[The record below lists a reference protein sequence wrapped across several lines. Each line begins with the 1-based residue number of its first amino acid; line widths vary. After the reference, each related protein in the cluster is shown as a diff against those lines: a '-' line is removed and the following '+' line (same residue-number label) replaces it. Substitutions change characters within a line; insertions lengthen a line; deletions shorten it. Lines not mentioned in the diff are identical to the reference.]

1 MKSIKNLFTIAIFTF
16 VSCKCVERTQVK
28 KHEIISIND
37 IAKNAFVDDY
47 KIVYNKTK
55 EYALITKSFRKLTEP
70 IPNLMFF
77 VYSKPEHKK
86 IISDTLTA
94 GDVYWFNDFA
104 IRATEREQKAESRR
118 RIYTYDVKSKEYI
131 LD

>member
-1 MKSIKNLFTIAIFTF
+1 MKRIKILFTITIFTF
-16 VSCKCVERTQVK
+16 VSCKCVELTQVK

-104 IRATEREQKAESRR
+104 IRATEREQKAESSRS
-118 RIYTYDVKSKEYI
+118 IYTYDVKSEEYI